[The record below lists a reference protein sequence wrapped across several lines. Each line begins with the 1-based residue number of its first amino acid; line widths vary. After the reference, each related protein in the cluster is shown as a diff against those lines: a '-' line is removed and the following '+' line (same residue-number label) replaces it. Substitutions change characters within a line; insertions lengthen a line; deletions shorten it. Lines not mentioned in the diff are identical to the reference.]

1 MSDEHP
7 RNSPVVSP
15 ATLHE
20 QVQAAVGETI
30 VGQTAVVRQL
40 TIALL
45 AGGHVLLEGPAGVA
59 KTTIAGRVATAAGL
73 PTNRVQLTP
82 DVLPADITGTQ
93 IYDQQAGNFEFRR
106 GPIFSH
112 VIIADEINRAMPKAQ
127 AALLE
132 AMEEGRVSTD
142 GETYTLPSPF
152 FMIATRNPLEMAGTY
167 QLPDSQLDRFM
178 FHITVS
184 TPTGTDALQEIL
196 TTAGQRNSA
205 DESRREGSSNP
216 GLSPQAVRSARRLI
230 DAVHVSPPIRQYVV
244 EIHRA
249 LETDGRVSNTPSPR
263 ALIELQRAAKVNA
276 ALEQRTYVLPEDV
289 SEVAVD
295 GLCHRIAIDQAQ
307 PGDIAAA
314 RSVLDETLEV
324 TGAPAAPSTSPAD
337 SRPATDGGR

>member
-1 MSDEHP
+1 MPDEHP
-7 RNSPVVSP
+7 QNSPVVSP

-59 KTTIAGRVATAAGL
+59 KTTIASRIAAAAGL
-73 PTNRVQLTP
+73 PTNRIQLTP
-82 DVLPADITGTQ
+82 DILPADITGTQ
-93 IYDQQAGNFEFRR
+93 IYDQQAGTFEFRR
-106 GPIFSH
+106 GPIFSQ
-112 VIIADEINRAMPKAQ
+112 VVIADEINRAMPKAQ

-142 GETYTLPSPF
+142 GETYSLPSPF
-152 FMIATRNPLEMAGTY
+152 FVVATRNPLEMAGTY

-178 FHITVS
+178 FHIAVS
-184 TPTGTDALQEIL
+184 TPTETDALQEIL
-196 TTAGQRNSA
+196 TTADQRESA
-205 DESRREGSSNP
+205 DETQSGGTPDPR
-216 GLSPQAVRSARRLI
+216 LSLQGVRSARQLI
-230 DAVHVSPPIRQYVV
+230 DAVHVSPPVKQYVI

-249 LETDGRVSNTPSPR
+249 LEADGRVSNGPSPR
-263 ALIELQRAAKVNA
+263 ALIELQRAAKVHA
-276 ALEQRTYVLPEDV
+276 AIEQRTYVLPEDV

-295 GLCHRIAIDQAQ
+295 AFCHRITIDQAR

-324 TGAPAAPSTSPAD
+324 TGAPAAPSMSPAD
-337 SRPATDGGR
+337 SQAATDGGG